1 MYILV
6 TGGIGQIGRTAV
18 SQLLRHKHSVRIL
31 DRAAEADIDPEVR
44 AEIEGAS
51 YAQVD
56 ITDFTS
62 LAPHFAGADAVV
74 HLAALTTPGAGP
86 EHVLFQINVNGTFNV
101 YRAAADAGIQRV
113 VSASSIN
120 ALGYNYGIKSFDIEY
135 FPIDEMHPT
144 FTTDPYS
151 FSKDMVEEIA
161 GYFWRREGISGAA
174 LRFPGVYRRNPQGTG
189 RGRLDW
195 RRMFRE
201 AAESFSALPEEER
214 MERMATVIAQLDA
227 MRVERPHEQP
237 PEEQRR
243 QWEARRQQ
251 GPPPP
256 EMMLAWGR
264 TDFWASM
271 DDRDAAQAIE
281 KALTVDYEG
290 AHTLFVN
297 DSHNSVGIPTQELT
311 AMCFPQ
317 VKTWKQQVLGTE
329 TLVSIDKARELLGF
343 EPAYSISLNKEVP

>member
-1 MYILV
+1 MFVIV

-18 SQLLRHKHSVRIL
+18 AQLLRHGHSVRIL
-31 DRAAEADIDPEVR
+31 DRAAEGDIDAEVR

-51 YAQVD
+51 YKQVD
-56 ITDFTS
+56 ITDFAS
-62 LAPHFAGADAVV
+62 LESHFAGADAVV
-74 HLAALTTPGAGP
+74 HLAALVYPGAGP
-86 EHVLFQINVNGTFNV
+86 EHILFQINVNGTFNV
-101 YRAAADAGIQRV
+101 YRAAANAGIRRV

-120 ALGYNYGIKSFDIEY
+120 ALGYNYGIKSFDIAY

-151 FSKDMVEEIA
+151 FSKGMVEEIA
-161 GYFWRREGISGAA
+161 GYFWRREGVSGVAI
-174 LRFPGVYRRNPQGTG
+174 RFPGVYRRNPQGARRG
-189 RGRLDW
+189 RGNW
-195 RRMFRE
+195 RKMFME
-201 AAESFSALPEEER
+201 AARTFFALPEEER
-214 MERMATVIAQLDA
+214 MERMTKVIAEMDIRRA
-227 MRVERPHEQP
+227 ERPHELP

-243 QWEARRQQ
+243 HWEARRQQ

-264 TDFWASM
+264 TDFWASL

-297 DSHNSVGIPTQELT
+297 DSHNSVGLPTQEL
-311 AMCFPQ
+311 AALCFPL
-317 VKTWKQQVLGTE
+317 VKTWKRPVVGTE

-343 EPAYSISLNKEVP
+343 EPAYSVSLNQDEP